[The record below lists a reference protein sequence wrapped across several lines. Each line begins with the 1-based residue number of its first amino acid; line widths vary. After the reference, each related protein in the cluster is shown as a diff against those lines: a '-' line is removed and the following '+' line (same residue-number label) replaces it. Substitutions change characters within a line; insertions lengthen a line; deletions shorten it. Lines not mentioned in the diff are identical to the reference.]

1 MYKYI
6 ETEEVMSTVLK
17 SSVNDQTT
25 RSFPND
31 FHPDI
36 KKQRILR
43 VCNLPQDIRA
53 LTEGNKHFIS
63 VVKL

>member
-6 ETEEVMSTVLK
+6 ETEDVTLTVLK

-25 RSFPND
+25 RSFPNG

-43 VCNLPQDIRA
+43 VCNLPQDIKTLA
-53 LTEGNKHFIS
+53 EGKKTFYF
-63 VVKL
+63 VRR